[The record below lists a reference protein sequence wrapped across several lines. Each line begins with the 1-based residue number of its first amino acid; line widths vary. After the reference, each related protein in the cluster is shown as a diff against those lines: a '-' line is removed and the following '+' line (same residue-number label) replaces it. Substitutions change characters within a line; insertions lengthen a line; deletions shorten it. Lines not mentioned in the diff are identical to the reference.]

1 MISCGTLQL
10 GTGIREL
17 FLAGGS
23 RAARGS
29 PPDARICFSP
39 REVQEPAGTSPSG
52 DKTARLS
59 PPALS
64 RGPDSL
70 LQDVRAAFRHLLAR
84 LWGRGVLQQD
94 LETNSTNSHCSAA
107 GEKSQSLPQW
117 DKGPLPCKQR
127 LSPGHR
133 HFWQP
138 CAVFQ
143 QHLKATFVG
152 LGEATKAKARW
163 ELEPCTHM
171 GESSVG
177 ASTECAGEVSWG
189 PNATRACVPASH
201 ACAGRGKSL
210 FAMCCVQRGARR
222 ATGLVVQ
229 SPAAG
234 GSRSGEDSKAP
245 GVTGSGEEDEEAK
258 VTLAKGMQKDQEMSR
273 PE

>member
-1 MISCGTLQL
+1 M
-10 GTGIREL
+10 
-17 FLAGGS
+17 
-23 RAARGS
+23 ARGS
-29 PPDARICFSP
+29 PPDVRICFSP
-39 REVQEPAGTSPSG
+39 REVQGPAGTSPSG

-59 PPALS
+59 PSALS
-64 RGPDSL
+64 HSPESL
-70 LQDVRAAFRHLLAR
+70 LQDVRAAFEHLLAR
-84 LWGRGVLQQD
+84 LWGREVLQQG
-94 LETNSTNSHCSAA
+94 LETNSSNSHCSAA

-117 DKGPLPCKQR
+117 DKGPLPCKQH

-138 CAVFQ
+138 RTVFQ

-152 LGEATKAKARW
+152 LGGATKAKARW

-177 ASTECAGEVSWG
+177 ASTERAGEVSWG

-210 FAMCCVQRGARR
+210 FAMCCMQCGARR
-222 ATGLVVQ
+222 ATGPVLQ
-229 SPAAG
+229 RPAAG

-258 VTLAKGMQKDQEMSR
+258 MTLANGMHKDQEMSR
-273 PE
+273 LE